1 MNRVTRL
8 MVAIGLCLGLMGCSN
23 TPKEDLGLVG
33 GGVVGGA
40 AGYALSGGPVGTAA
54 GAVGGAYVG
63 KRLAEE

>member
-8 MVAIGLCLGLMGCSN
+8 VVALGLCVGLIGCSN
-23 TPKEDLGLVG
+23 TPNEDLGLVG
-33 GGVVGGA
+33 GGVLGGA
-40 AGYALSGGPVGTAA
+40 AGYALTDSPLGTAA

>member
-1 MNRVTRL
+1 MNKVTRI
-8 MVAIGLCLGLMGCSN
+8 VAALGLCVGLLGCSN

-40 AGYALSGGPVGTAA
+40 AGYALGGNALGTAA

-63 KRLAEE
+63 KRLTED